1 MLETDGGAQG
11 SWRHGLFT
19 GTTIE
24 ELLSMVERAEN
35 NAATQI
41 RLQQEIRMVPVVPVF
56 EQVCFEQPTVMVGVA

>member
-1 MLETDGGAQG
+1 M
-11 SWRHGLFT
+11 FT

-56 EQVCFEQPTVMVGVA
+56 EQVYFEQPTVMVGVA

>member
-1 MLETDGGAQG
+1 M
-11 SWRHGLFT
+11 FT

-24 ELLSMVERAEN
+24 DLLGMVEKAER

-56 EQVCFEQPTVMVGVA
+56 EQYRFEQPSVMVGVA